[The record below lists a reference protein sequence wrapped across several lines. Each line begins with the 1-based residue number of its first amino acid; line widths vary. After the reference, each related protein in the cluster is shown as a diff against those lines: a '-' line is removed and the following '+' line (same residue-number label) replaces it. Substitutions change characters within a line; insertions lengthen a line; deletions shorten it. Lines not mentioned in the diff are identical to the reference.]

1 MDSVEEG
8 ILSAPLQPY
17 RSNIPKDEEAAMARI
32 VEAQKKR
39 LITLKPNDKMGG
51 QSILPTE
58 DYIESLIKQLEDS
71 YVDEQGETHHYYQPV
86 EPFLLTTHHSAI
98 KDFLDGAAIDGVITE
113 ADVAL
118 LLDEEPKASR
128 LYGLVKNH
136 KPIKQGQKIPDLR
149 PVVSNSGSAT
159 EKISLAIDQE
169 AKHMVANL
177 PSFWQDSPH
186 AIRDLRAENIKGP
199 QPPQCIPVTADVI
212 SLYPNIPLQEGME
225 KFREAL
231 DNPNLRPQPKLPTTF
246 LLTLLSFVLF
256 FNVFI
261 FNGQH
266 FLQLIGTAMGTRV
279 APTFACIFM
288 GWVETMIL
296 ASWMGTR
303 PHLWRRYID
312 DIFFLWYG
320 TEEELLRF
328 IEHCNKSHETIKFTF
343 DYNFK
348 TRSVDFLDI
357 HIWIDH
363 EGWIQTDLFHKDG
376 KKCQLLL
383 PSSAHP
389 GHCSWLIPYSI
400 AYRLQRL
407 CWS

>member
-1 MDSVEEG
+1 
-8 ILSAPLQPY
+8 
-17 RSNIPKDEEAAMARI
+17 
-32 VEAQKKR
+32 
-39 LITLKPNDKMGG
+39 
-51 QSILPTE
+51 
-58 DYIESLIKQLEDS
+58 
-71 YVDEQGETHHYYQPV
+71 
-86 EPFLLTTHHSAI
+86 
-98 KDFLDGAAIDGVITE
+98 
-113 ADVAL
+113 
-118 LLDEEPKASR
+118 
-128 LYGLVKNH
+128 
-136 KPIKQGQKIPDLR
+136 
-149 PVVSNSGSAT
+149 
-159 EKISLAIDQE
+159 
-169 AKHMVANL
+169 
-177 PSFWQDSPH
+177 
-186 AIRDLRAENIKGP
+186 
-199 QPPQCIPVTADVI
+199 
-212 SLYPNIPLQEGME
+212 ME
-225 KFREAL
+225 KFGEAL

-279 APTFACIFM
+279 VPTFACIFM

-389 GHCSWLIPYSI
+389 GHCSRSIPYSI
-400 AYRLQRL
+400 AYRLRRL
-407 CWS
+407 CSMVIEDESASWMELQDMRHRKISYVPNQLASRLEDQRQLSRVVDTRTNQLKNSL